1 MRLGIVRSRP
11 ASIDAYPDGVSLPV
25 SLADVLDA
33 NARTTSSRIHT
44 SLPGKVVAY
53 NPATNTADIQICV
66 KAPFFDLDGGREY
79 DEMPTLPSVPII
91 WPRGGG
97 FVMTLPIGP
106 GDFVWLMFSEL
117 ALAEWR
123 STGQLSEP
131 TDARRHSLGYPYAI
145 PGAFPDT
152 SPMAALDAT
161 ARAAKAIF
169 GNDGGVAIH
178 IDGTTIKLNPL
189 AIDAVALATPTQAGL
204 AACMAAAN
212 ATLSTLASAIS
223 TFNSHTH
230 SGVTAGAG
238 VTGPPA
244 ASMSAAGAPGGAPG
258 AVAAL
263 TVKAL

>member
-1 MRLGIVRSRP
+1 M
-11 ASIDAYPDGVSLPV
+11 SLPV

-33 NARTTSSRIHT
+33 HARTTCSRIHT
-44 SLPGKVVAY
+44 SLPGKVVSY
-53 NPATNTADIQICV
+53 NPATNTADVQISV
-66 KAPFFDLDGGREY
+66 KAPFFDLAGEREY
-79 DEMPTLPSVPII
+79 DEMPTLPNVPII

-106 GDFVWLMFSEL
+106 GDFVWLMFAEL
-117 ALAEWR
+117 SLAEWR
-123 STGQLSEP
+123 ATGQLSEP
-131 TDARRHSLGYPYAI
+131 TDARRHSIGYPYAI
-145 PGAFPDT
+145 PGAFPDV

-161 ARAAKAIF
+161 ARGSKAIF

-189 AIDAVALATPTQAGL
+189 AFDAVALATPTQAGL

-212 ATLSTLASAIS
+212 ATLSNLASAIS

-244 ASMSAAGAPGGAPG
+244 ASMSAAGTPGGAPG